1 MTDETYS
8 MYRSHAELLEKSVRL
23 LRKAGLTLA
32 RAREG
37 VRPIDPWT
45 GEGPERA
52 RLHNRLGATMATLAE
67 ARADLG
73 AIAAGHTARRERRE
87 AVLARTTWAER
98 HAEVRAASRGE
109 DEAEG

>member
-1 MTDETYS
+1 MGDETYT
-8 MYRSHAELLEKSVRL
+8 MYRSHAELLEKTVRL

-45 GEGPERA
+45 GDGPERA
-52 RLHNRLGATMATLAE
+52 RLHDRLGTTMATLAD

-73 AIAAGHTARRERRE
+73 AIAAGHAGRRERRE
-87 AVLARTTWAER
+87 ASLVRTTWAEW
-98 HAEVRAASRGE
+98 HAEVQATARGE
-109 DEAEG
+109 DEEEG